1 MNLQTGIEWTD
12 MTWNPVYGC
21 TKMSAGCKNCYA
33 EDIAKK
39 NEDKW
44 GKFSEVKVRE
54 YRLDDPEKIRE
65 PKLIF
70 VNSMSDLF
78 HENVPSDFIFRVFE
92 VMRKNSH
99 HTFQILTKR
108 PERLLNL
115 DKSLYWTSNIWMGVS
130 IENRAVYDRIDLLR
144 ESSAK
149 IKWLSI
155 EPLLES
161 VADINLEGIDWVVV
175 GGESG
180 KNART
185 MKPEWVQ
192 EVFKACREQKV
203 PFFFKQWG
211 GKSKWESG
219 RILNGKTYNE
229 FPEGYLRLKASMAQ
243 SYCPSSY

>member
-12 MTWNPVYGC
+12 MTWNPTYGC
-21 TKMSAGCKNCYA
+21 TKVSAGCKNCYA
-33 EDIAKK
+33 EEITKK

-44 GKFSEVKVRE
+44 GKFSQVKVRE
-54 YRLDDPEKIRE
+54 HRLDDPDKIKE
-65 PKLIF
+65 PNRIF

-78 HENVPSDFIFRVFE
+78 HENVSADFIFKVFE
-92 VMRKNSH
+92 TMRRNFH

-108 PERLLNL
+108 PERFLKL
-115 DKSLYWTSNIWMGVS
+115 DASLYWTDNIWMGVS

-144 ESSAK
+144 QSSAK

-161 VADINLEGIDWVVV
+161 VADINLAGIDWVVV

-180 KNART
+180 EKARP

-192 EVFKACREQKV
+192 EVLKACREQNV

-211 GKSKWESG
+211 GVNKWKTG
-219 RILNGKTYNE
+219 RMLNGRMYNE
-229 FPEGYLRLKASMAQ
+229 FPESYQKLKAS
-243 SYCPSSY
+243 

>member
-21 TKMSAGCKNCYA
+21 TKVSAGCKNCYA
-33 EDIAKK
+33 EEIAKK

-54 YRLDDPEKIRE
+54 YRLEDPNKIKE
-65 PKLIF
+65 PKRIF

-78 HENVPSDFIFRVFE
+78 HNDVSADFIFKVFE
-92 VMRKNSH
+92 TMRRNSH
-99 HTFQILTKR
+99 HIFQILTKR
-108 PERLLNL
+108 PERLLKL
-115 DKSLYWTSNIWMGVS
+115 DASLYWTDNIWMGVS
-130 IENRAVYDRIDLLR
+130 IENRSVYDRINLLR
-144 ESSAK
+144 KSSAK

-180 KNART
+180 EKARP

-192 EVFKACREQKV
+192 EVLKACREQNV

-211 GKSKWESG
+211 GVNKWKTG
-219 RILNGKTYNE
+219 RMLNGRMYNE
-229 FPEGYLRLKASMAQ
+229 FPESYQKLKAS
-243 SYCPSSY
+243 